1 MDSEGR
7 YLSCN
12 SRLLGIIPGPKEPK
26 DLNPFLCFIGEEFE
40 RLRSSTMSYEYQECD
55 ESGEAIKYSGTHR
68 PVLGFIYADAK
79 AREKVHL
86 CFPGNAIKGCYFC
99 WQHASQVLEH
109 EEGTSRKRRLFT
121 GYVEND
127 AATHVNGLNEHVFEA
142 SRDDR
147 PAIQKS
153 VIEHAHMEQILNTMK
168 NATLHGTHK
177 GTTLKEWQ
185 KRLGIYDYAKV
196 FHVVPTLHVKHG
208 IPAPLYH
215 LVLLGL
221 AKNFIKYIWDGH
233 GNKKT
238 SDPDSRSMRVTSK
251 ETIKRLEKGIILSN
265 SFNRPYSSIEYC
277 NGWICEE
284 VKVFIE
290 VHSCALFNEE
300 VTGVPVLTPKA
311 MEAWG
316 HLRKFTMH
324 HVSHGEGYKLEP
336 STALEHLKEFS
347 RICQEEKAYELLT
360 PNLHTANCLLHHQ
373 ENFLGPLDQMS
384 ELWVERTMR
393 LVSSTSCINVPE
405 STLAKRYLIK
415 AALERA
421 KRELGPADQSA
432 IPTYAPNRQRLV
444 SGMMYDLQS
453 HATHYLRG
461 KGSEQNVTGCIQA
474 RDSAKDKLKASVEG
488 EKVNLLREFHAK
500 HKNERPREPQKDI
513 ILYSHSSCNILVDGK
528 GFNIKSFYEKRDKKR
543 RSHFVLLRDKDS
555 EARYIGLV
563 YDFIRIFSPRAPDEV
578 ERYAVCGIYK
588 TSRMNYHGSTVYTV
602 QEFKGESPWKDD
614 KHVTTVP
621 ITDLVCQVSCFEMIK
636 NGWKGE
642 WPHHKLVEGGNRK
655 EMDKMLAFFPTK
667 GSTFAT
673 AEDTAIE

>member
-1 MDSEGR
+1 MNCDTERSVPQGWERSKRRRTGTKEVSKLWTDFYQSCLRLDPECQPAMIEYDQELKQYWCRVQCPYGKFCGYHGAPHIYKRMLLVKPREQDRRKLLEHVRNKHPEIALRFDVAVMEEEEHTGHQKSPEDPPRIQLDGQVSTPLLCSDEDPAVVSSEDAEKALQSSDECSVCTEDLEDSDASDDEEADPDEIDTPTNERFRCTQGSHFKSFLMAVLGEEEGNDFGQAGEDMGEEDEAPCTLLQLTSALLELEIKHAISKEAMQDILSIVRMGRRNYDRMIIPPSIHLLRKTMGVPDLQTVEYHKCPCGYIYKNTVLPNERNKDEECGAGCGNSVYKSAWFRWLTEKEPNAGDKVTSIWSIGIDGSQPFGRRAHSCTLIVLKCEDMDSEGR

-284 VKVFIE
+284 VK
-290 VHSCALFNEE
+290 
-300 VTGVPVLTPKA
+300 
-311 MEAWG
+311 
-316 HLRKFTMH
+316 
-324 HVSHGEGYKLEP
+324 
-336 STALEHLKEFS
+336 
-347 RICQEEKAYELLT
+347 
-360 PNLHTANCLLHHQ
+360 
-373 ENFLGPLDQMS
+373 FL
-384 ELWVERTMR
+384 
-393 LVSSTSCINVPE
+393 
-405 STLAKRYLIK
+405 
-415 AALERA
+415 
-421 KRELGPADQSA
+421 
-432 IPTYAPNRQRLV
+432 
-444 SGMMYDLQS
+444 
-453 HATHYLRG
+453 
-461 KGSEQNVTGCIQA
+461 
-474 RDSAKDKLKASVEG
+474 
-488 EKVNLLREFHAK
+488 
-500 HKNERPREPQKDI
+500 
-513 ILYSHSSCNILVDGK
+513 
-528 GFNIKSFYEKRDKKR
+528 
-543 RSHFVLLRDKDS
+543 
-555 EARYIGLV
+555 
-563 YDFIRIFSPRAPDEV
+563 
-578 ERYAVCGIYK
+578 
-588 TSRMNYHGSTVYTV
+588 
-602 QEFKGESPWKDD
+602 
-614 KHVTTVP
+614 
-621 ITDLVCQVSCFEMIK
+621 
-636 NGWKGE
+636 
-642 WPHHKLVEGGNRK
+642 
-655 EMDKMLAFFPTK
+655 
-667 GSTFAT
+667 
-673 AEDTAIE
+673 